1 MKEKR
6 FLTNFTTIFLV
17 MLAVVIILVG
27 IAYFMSVNA
36 LENEISNIY
45 QNSIYDLQVRLED
58 VLQQC
63 NLMTS
68 YLVNDDMVQLYYS
81 HSAPDSLLESYYST
95 INTKLNSHAIPYID
109 SIILYA
115 PQYDRMIISSDS
127 RSYNINELLKEYPV
141 LDISWLVNVASMGFR
156 ESMVVTRAK
165 NNTWPY
171 YFSVFKKWSRGGVE
185 GVVILNVSLTKLYDH
200 LVSSNSLL
208 SEVYIVN
215 DQGQVIL
222 EPEKTTLMVPVED
235 VPKLSLYEN
244 GSAFS
249 TVQSRDGKHYVHA
262 QAYSKL
268 YGLTSITV
276 TQVNEHYNQI
286 KDVQKTIMF
295 VFACAFLVTFL
306 IAVVYTY
313 RADKPLKD
321 IRRLMDS
328 PLTMD
333 HDNTQYDE
341 SIRDIAEELISHLQ
355 TNKRLREELDSRLG
369 ILNDTKILALQAQIN
384 PHFLFNT
391 MNAIR
396 LTVENDC
403 GNDHPGL
410 LMLDELSYVL
420 RYSLSDINVVPI
432 EEELKFIKE
441 YISIMNHRYGE
452 IETSIE
458 ADPDTYNCLVPKL
471 VFQPL
476 VENSIQHGLAPCI
489 GMQDTKVSI
498 RVSKTNHRY
507 PNGVEAPSVCIEIED
522 NGIGMGEAAMERL
535 RASISDHSNISRE
548 HIGVTNVSHRFYL
561 MFHNEQ
567 DIRLESKPGSGTK
580 VTIIFR
586 ANEMEDN
593 E

>member
-1 MKEKR
+1 MKKKR
-6 FLTNFTTIFLV
+6 FLANFTMIFLV
-17 MLAVVIILVG
+17 LLAVVIILVG
-27 IAYFMSVNA
+27 VAYFLSVDA
-36 LENEISNIY
+36 LENEIQNIY

-68 YLVNDDMVQLYYS
+68 YIVNDDTVQLYYS
-81 HSAPDSLLESYYST
+81 HAAPESLLESYYST
-95 INTKLNSHAIPYID
+95 IYTKLNSHAIPYID
-109 SIILYA
+109 SIILYS
-115 PQYDRMIISSDS
+115 PKYDRMISNSSDK
-127 RSYNINELLKEYPV
+127 SYQMIDVLQDYPS
-141 LDISWLVNVASMGFR
+141 LDISWLDNVDSMGSR
-156 ESMVVTRAK
+156 ETVVIARAK

-171 YFSVFKKWSRGGVE
+171 YFSVIKKWSQGGVE
-185 GVVILNVSLTKLYDH
+185 GVVILNVSLPKLYDH
-200 LVSSNSLL
+200 LISSNSLL

-215 DQGQVIL
+215 DQDQVIL
-222 EPEKTTLMVPVED
+222 EPNKIALMVPVGD
-235 VPKLSLYEN
+235 IPKLSLYEN
-244 GSAFS
+244 GVSFS
-249 TVQSRDGKHYVHA
+249 RVQDREGKHYVYA
-262 QAYSKL
+262 QAYSEL

-276 TQVNEHYNQI
+276 TQVNDHYNQI
-286 KDVQKTIMF
+286 KDVQRTIMF
-295 VFACAFLVTFL
+295 VFACAFLVTFA
-306 IAVVYTY
+306 IAVIYSY
-313 RADKPLKD
+313 RLDKPLKD

-328 PLTMD
+328 PITMD
-333 HDNTQYDE
+333 DDNAQYDE
-341 SIRDIAEELISHLQ
+341 SIRDIAEQLISYLQ
-355 TNKRLREELDSRLG
+355 TNNRLREELDSRLG

-432 EEELKFIKE
+432 MEELRFIKE

-458 ADPDTYNCLVPKL
+458 ADPETYKYMVPKL

-489 GMQDTKVSI
+489 GTQNTKVII
-498 RVSKTNHRY
+498 RVSKMLYRY
-507 PNGVEAPSVCIEIED
+507 PNGVEQPSVCIEIED
-522 NGIGMGEAAMERL
+522 NGIGMGDAALDRL

-548 HIGVTNVSHRFYL
+548 HIGLTNVSHRFYL

-567 DIRLESKPGSGTK
+567 DIKLESKPGEGTK
-580 VTIIFR
+580 VTIVFR
-586 ANEMEDN
+586 ANEMEVK
-593 E
+593 

>member
-6 FLTNFTTIFLV
+6 FLTNFTMIFLV
-17 MLAVVIILVG
+17 LLAVVIILVG
-27 IAYFMSVNA
+27 VAYFMSVDA
-36 LENEISNIY
+36 LENEIQNIY

-63 NLMTS
+63 NFMTS
-68 YLVNDDMVQLYYS
+68 YIVNDDTVQLYYS
-81 HSAPDSLLESYYST
+81 HAAPDSLLESYYST
-95 INTKLNSHAIPYID
+95 IYTKLNSHAIPYID
-109 SIILYA
+109 SIILYS
-115 PQYDRMIISSDS
+115 PKYDRMISNSSNK
-127 RSYNINELLKEYPV
+127 SYQMSEVLQDYPV
-141 LDISWLVNVASMGFR
+141 LDVSWLDNVDSMGDR
-156 ESMVVTRAK
+156 ETMVIARAK

-171 YFSVFKKWSRGGVE
+171 YFSLIKKWSRGGVE
-185 GVVILNVSLTKLYDH
+185 GVVILNVSLAKLYDH
-200 LVSSNSLL
+200 LISSNSLL

-215 DQGQVIL
+215 NQDQVIL
-222 EPEKTTLMVPVED
+222 EPEKTLLMVPVGD
-235 VPKLSLYEN
+235 IPKLSLYED
-244 GSAFS
+244 GISFS
-249 TVQSRDGKHYVHA
+249 RVQDREGKHYVYA

-276 TQVNEHYNQI
+276 TQVNDHYNQI
-286 KDVQKTIMF
+286 KDVQQTIMF
-295 VFACAFLVTFL
+295 VFVCAFLVTFV
-306 IAVVYTY
+306 IAVIYTY
-313 RADKPLKD
+313 RLDKPLKD

-341 SIRDIAEELISHLQ
+341 SIQDIAEQLFGHLQ
-355 TNKRLREELDSRLG
+355 TNNRLREELDSRLG

-432 EEELKFIKE
+432 MEELKFIKE

-458 ADPDTYNCLVPKL
+458 ADPETYKYLIPKL

-489 GMQDTKVSI
+489 GMQNTKVII
-498 RVSKTNHRY
+498 RVSKIQYRY
-507 PNGVEAPSVCIEIED
+507 PNGVEQPSVCIEIED
-522 NGIGMGEAAMERL
+522 NGIGMGDAALDRL

-548 HIGVTNVSHRFYL
+548 HIGLTNVSHRFYL

-567 DIRLESKPGSGTK
+567 DIQLESKPDKGTK
-580 VTIIFR
+580 VTIVFR
-586 ANEMEDN
+586 ANEMEVK
-593 E
+593 

>member
-6 FLTNFTTIFLV
+6 FLANFTMIFLV
-17 MLAVVIILVG
+17 LLAVVIILVG
-27 IAYFMSVNA
+27 VAYFMSVNA
-36 LENEISNIY
+36 LENEIQNIY

-68 YLVNDDMVQLYYS
+68 YIVNDNTVQLYYS
-81 HSAPDSLLESYYST
+81 HAAPELLLESYYST
-95 INTKLNSHAIPYID
+95 IYTKLNSHAIPYID
-109 SIILYA
+109 SIILYS
-115 PQYDRMIISSDS
+115 PKYDRMISNSSNN
-127 RSYNINELLKEYPV
+127 SYQINDVLQEYPS
-141 LDISWLVNVASMGFR
+141 LDISWLDNVESMGGR
-156 ESMVVTRAK
+156 ETVVIARAK

-171 YFSVFKKWSRGGVE
+171 YFSVIKKWSRAGVE
-185 GVVILNVSLTKLYDH
+185 GVVILNVSLSKLYDH
-200 LVSSNSLL
+200 LISSNSLL

-215 DQGQVIL
+215 DQDQVIL
-222 EPEKTTLMVPVED
+222 EPEKSSLMVPVGD
-235 VPKLSLYEN
+235 IPKLSSYEE
-244 GSAFS
+244 GFS
-249 TVQSRDGKHYVHA
+249 FSRVQDREGKHYVYA
-262 QAYSKL
+262 QAYSEL

-276 TQVNEHYNQI
+276 TQVNDHYNQI
-286 KDVQKTIMF
+286 KDVQRTIMF
-295 VFACAFLVTFL
+295 VFACAFLVAFV
-306 IAVVYTY
+306 IAVIYSY
-313 RADKPLKD
+313 RLDKPLKD

-328 PLTMD
+328 PMTMD
-333 HDNTQYDE
+333 DNAQYDE
-341 SIRDIAEELISHLQ
+341 SIRDIAEQLISHLQ
-355 TNKRLREELDSRLG
+355 TNNRLREELDSRLG

-432 EEELKFIKE
+432 MEELRFIKE

-458 ADPDTYNCLVPKL
+458 ADPETYKYMVPKL

-489 GMQDTKVSI
+489 GMQNTKVII
-498 RVSKTNHRY
+498 RVSKIQYRY
-507 PNGVEAPSVCIEIED
+507 PNGVEQPSVCIEIED
-522 NGIGMGEAAMERL
+522 NGIGMGDAALNRL

-548 HIGVTNVSHRFYL
+548 HIGLTNVSHRFYL

-567 DIRLESKPGSGTK
+567 DIMLESKPGEGTK
-580 VTIIFR
+580 VTIVFR
-586 ANEMEDN
+586 ANEMDVK
-593 E
+593 